1 VAFVVDSPNGVPVD
15 PDCVAATRQAAEL
28 LSSLGHE
35 VNEVEIEADE
45 AYVTNFVTVWIAG
58 TANEVETWGRLAGRE
73 LDIDQLEPLARQMHE
88 MSLQMSA
95 TDYLR
100 ALDWL
105 HDYSRGLV
113 RMWEGIDVLLTPTL
127 AKPPIEIGALE
138 PKEDE
143 PPVQMLMNAGEW
155 VPFTPVWNV
164 TGQPA
169 ISLPLHQT
177 EAGLPVG
184 VQLVGPPAG
193 EELLLSLSA
202 QIEAAAPWE
211 GRRPAMAL
219 V

>member
-15 PDCVAATRQAAEL
+15 PDCVTATRRAAEL
-28 LSSLGHE
+28 LESLGHE
-35 VNEVEIEADE
+35 VNEVEIDADE

-58 TANEVETWGRLAGRE
+58 TANEVATWGRIAGRQ
-73 LDIDQLEPLARQMHE
+73 LDVEKLEPLSRQMYD

-95 TDYLR
+95 TDYLG

-105 HDYSRGLV
+105 HDYSRKLV
-113 RMWEGIDVLLTPTL
+113 AMWEGIDVLLTPTL

-138 PKEDE
+138 PKEGE
-143 PPVQMLMNAGEW
+143 PPITMLMNSATW

-169 ISLPLHQT
+169 ISLPLHET
-177 EAGLPVG
+177 DGGLPVG

-193 EELLLSLSA
+193 EELLISLAA
-202 QIEAAAPWE
+202 QIEAAAPWAD
-211 GRRPAMAL
+211 RRPELAL
-219 V
+219 A